1 MGVSIRDVADR
12 AGVSLGTVSNALNR
26 PDRVAPATLERVR
39 AAIIELGFIRNEAA
53 RQLRTGRSRTI
64 ALLVLD
70 MGNPFFTDIA
80 RGVERVATQRGL
92 SLILSSS
99 DTTTDRQRH
108 YLSLFQEQRSYG
120 VLLTPVGRD
129 LGRINDLR
137 RNGVPV
143 VLVDRAGSS
152 RQCSV
157 SVDDVAGA
165 RLAASH
171 LLELDHQRIAFAGG
185 PTTVHQ
191 VADRIAGVRQ
201 AMAEAGR
208 PETDLTIVDKVGMTI
223 DGGRQAGRAIMDMP
237 RRRRPTAVVCGND
250 LIALGLLQHALRS
263 DVAVPEELAIVGYDD
278 IEFASAAAVPL
289 TSVRQPSID
298 LGAAAAEL
306 LIDEVERPAEHHHR
320 QVRFDPVLVPREST
334 TNAGAE
340 PAAAMTPVGE
350 GAA

>member
-1 MGVSIRDVADR
+1 VGVSIRDVADR

-26 PDRVAPATLERVR
+26 PDRVAPTTLERVR
-39 AAIIELGFIRNEAA
+39 AAITELGFIRNEAA

-70 MGNPFFTDIA
+70 IGNPFFTDIA
-80 RGVERVATQRGL
+80 RGVELVATQRGL

-120 VLLTPVGRD
+120 VLLTPVGRN
-129 LGRINDLR
+129 LSRINELR
-137 RNGVPV
+137 GNGVPV
-143 VLVDRAGSS
+143 VLVDYAGSS

-165 RLAASH
+165 RLATSH
-171 LLELDHQRIAFAGG
+171 LLELDHHRIAFAGG
-185 PTTVHQ
+185 PMTVHQ

-223 DGGRQAGRAIMDMP
+223 DGGREAGRAILDMP

-250 LIALGLLQHALRS
+250 LIALGLLQHALRNN
-263 DVAVPEELAIVGYDD
+263 VAVPGELAIVGYDD

-306 LIDEVERPAEHHHR
+306 LIDEVERPDDHHHR

-334 TNAGAE
+334 TNADAE
-340 PAAAMTPVGE
+340 PATPVAPVGE

>member
-1 MGVSIRDVADR
+1 VGVSIRDVADR

-26 PDRVAPATLERVR
+26 PDRVAPPTLLRVR
-39 AAIIELGFIRNEAA
+39 AAIEDLGFIRNEAA

-70 MGNPFFTDIA
+70 VGNPFFTDVA

-92 SLILSSS
+92 SLVLSSS
-99 DTTTDRQRH
+99 DSTTDRQRH

-129 LGRINDLR
+129 LGRINELR

-143 VLVDRAGSS
+143 VLVDHAGSS

-165 RLAASH
+165 RLAAAH
-171 LLELDHQRIAFAGG
+171 LIGLDHQRIAFAGG
-185 PTTVHQ
+185 GLAVHQ
-191 VADRIAGVRQ
+191 VADRLAGVRQ
-201 AMAEAGR
+201 AMAEADR
-208 PETDLTIVDKVGMTI
+208 PDSDLTVVDKVGMTI
-223 DGGRQAGRAIMDMP
+223 DGGREAGRTILAIP
-237 RRRRPTAVVCGND
+237 RRRRPTAVVCAND
-250 LIALGLLQHALRS
+250 LIALGLLQHALRNGL
-263 DVAVPEELAIVGYDD
+263 AVPEELAIVGYDD

-289 TSVRQPSID
+289 TSVRQPSVE

-306 LIDEVERPAEHHHR
+306 LIDEVERPADHHHR
-320 QVRFDPVLVPREST
+320 QVRFDPVLMPREST
-334 TNAGAE
+334 S
-340 PAAAMTPVGE
+340 AASAGE

>member
-26 PDRVAPATLERVR
+26 PDRVAPPTLERVR
-39 AAIIELGFIRNEAA
+39 AAIEDLGFVRNEAA

-80 RGVERVATQRGL
+80 RGVECVATARGL

-129 LGRINDLR
+129 LARINELR
-137 RNGVPV
+137 RSGVPV
-143 VLVDRAGSS
+143 VLVDHAGSS

-157 SVDDVAGA
+157 SVDDVTGA

-171 LLELDHQRIAFAGG
+171 LLELDHQRIAFVGG
-185 PTTVHQ
+185 PLSVHQ
-191 VADRIAGVRQ
+191 VADRLAGVRQ
-201 AMAEAGR
+201 AMAAAGR
-208 PETDLTIVDKVGMTI
+208 PAADLTVLDKVGMTI
-223 DGGRQAGRAIMDMP
+223 DGGRQAGRALRDLP
-237 RRRRPTAVVCGND
+237 RRRRPTAAVCAND
-250 LIALGLLQHALRS
+250 LVALGLLQHALRN
-263 DVAVPEELAIVGYDD
+263 DVAVPGELAIVGYDD

-306 LIDEVERPAEHHHR
+306 LIDEVERPADHHHR

-334 TNAGAE
+334 HSGA
-340 PAAAMTPVGE
+340 ASSGE